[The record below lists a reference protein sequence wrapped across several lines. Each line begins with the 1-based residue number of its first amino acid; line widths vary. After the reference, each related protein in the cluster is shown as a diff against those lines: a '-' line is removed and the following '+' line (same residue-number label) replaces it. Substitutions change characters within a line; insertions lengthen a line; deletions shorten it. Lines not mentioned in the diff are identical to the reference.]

1 MIIATLNLTLQH
13 LIGCKIAMPRPKKTE
28 EEKRTATAIRQ
39 NRARDRK
46 RALQTEALRQQNV
59 LPAPDP
65 DHAGPLDPI
74 PELLPAAGPENVGEA
89 AVAHIPED
97 PVGLPPYPDRII
109 SFDEAFRAEDL
120 DDEGSDNEFADHLR
134 TLAQRPPEQSPEI
147 ADKPGRVDQED
158 ADFNHLAALFD
169 QTGMIEESGENNMT
183 AEQLHGSIEM
193 LHQHEGHVA
202 APFPMQEDLA
212 LDTEGNEGINRTY
225 LGSNP
230 EPLVCFEL
238 ANDPHSDI
246 VSPCV
251 SDCVNSE
258 AGSDHSAN
266 QPDPP
271 LDWMPDF
278 DLDSNPSAGSH
289 SLEFSIDTEETW
301 SLSLEPDLEPAPA
314 EELALDQS
322 PNDVLNLSSSP
333 AGIPSPA
340 SYASESSS
348 SIENGSMSLGD
359 GLFQHHSSLS
369 AEASVLAEIS
379 DALDEDAAVISMDA
393 QVAQLLQDSW
403 NPYCHCSKI
412 TPKID

>member
-1 MIIATLNLTLQH
+1 
-13 LIGCKIAMPRPKKTE
+13 MPRPKKTE
-28 EEKRTATAIRQ
+28 DEKRTATAIRQ

-46 RALQTEALRQQNV
+46 RALQTEALRQQNA

-65 DHAGPLDPI
+65 GHAGPPGPI
-74 PELLPAAGPENVGEA
+74 PELLPAAGSENVGEA
-89 AVAHIPED
+89 AVAHRPED
-97 PVGLPPYPDRII
+97 SVGVPPYPERIV

-134 TLAQRPPEQSPEI
+134 TLGRQVPEQN
-147 ADKPGRVDQED
+147 PGITDEPDRVDQED

-169 QTGMIEESGENNMT
+169 QTGMRVQSDEHIMT

-193 LHQHEGHVA
+193 LHQHEEHVA
-202 APFPMQEDLA
+202 ASFPMQENLA
-212 LDTEGNEGINRTY
+212 LNTEGDEGINKSS
-225 LGSNP
+225 LSPNL
-230 EPLVCFEL
+230 EPLVCLEL
-238 ANDPHSDI
+238 ANDSHADI

-271 LDWMPDF
+271 LDWLPDF
-278 DLDSNPSAGSH
+278 DLDADPSAGSQ
-289 SLEFSIDTEETW
+289 SLEVSIDTEETW
-301 SLSLEPDLEPAPA
+301 SLSLEPDLGPAPA

-379 DALDEDAAVISMDA
+379 DVIEEDAAVISMDA

-403 NPYCHCSKI
+403 SPYCHCSKI